1 MKVAVIGGGYAGM
14 AAAVT
19 LAEAGAAVTV
29 FEAGPHLGGRARR
42 VIVNGVALDNGLHI
56 LIGAYRETLR
66 LVQALHAEPSQ
77 ALARLPLDWR
87 IHRRFHLKTAPLPAP
102 LHLAL
107 ALVTAR
113 GAPWHER
120 LAAARFMRAMRLHE
134 FRLDSDTTVSA
145 LLAIHGQ
152 GPAFVRYLWEPLCV
166 AALNTP
172 PSKASAQVFL
182 NVIRD
187 ALGASREAGE
197 ILLARVDLSALLPE
211 PAAAYVR
218 ARGGEVVTS
227 RTVETIELQSD
238 GVLLRS
244 RGGGAHYDHAICA
257 VSPHRA
263 AALLSGFP
271 ELASTTAALERFS
284 YQPIYSVYFQFEE
297 SIRLPGP
304 MLGLQGIAQ
313 WAFDREALC
322 GQRGL
327 IGAVISA
334 EGRHEQ
340 LTQEALAREVH
351 AQLELELGPLPALSW
366 HRVIA
371 EKRATFECTV
381 GLQRPGTRTALPN
394 IHLAGDY
401 TASDY
406 PATLECAVRS
416 GIAAATQIVD
426 AASKL

>member
-1 MKVAVIGGGYAGM
+1 MRVAVVGGGYAGM

-66 LVQALHAEPSQ
+66 LIRRFHPEPER
-77 ALARLPLDWR
+77 AIVRVPLDWHV
-87 IHRRFHLKTAPLPAP
+87 HRRFRLKAAPLPAP
-102 LHLAL
+102 LHLAAGL
-107 ALVTAR
+107 ISAR
-113 GAPWHER
+113 GASWRER
-120 LAAARFMRAMRLHE
+120 LAAARFMRAMRVHE
-134 FRLDSDTTVSA
+134 FHLDRDVTVSA
-145 LLAIHGQ
+145 LLALHAQ
-152 GPAFVRYLWEPLCV
+152 GPAFVRYLWDPLCI

-172 PSKASAQVFL
+172 PGKASAQVFL
-182 NVIRD
+182 NVLRAALGGSRD
-187 ALGASREAGE
+187 AGD
-197 ILLARVDLSALLPE
+197 ILLASLDLTALFPE
-211 PAAAYVR
+211 PAAEYVR
-218 ARGGEVVTS
+218 GHGGEVFTS
-227 RTVETIELQSD
+227 RTVDHLELQTD

-244 RGGGAHYDHAICA
+244 RGEEARYDHAVCA

-263 AALLSGFP
+263 AALLSGIP
-271 ELASTTAALERFS
+271 ELGATTAALERFS
-284 YQPIYSVYFQFEE
+284 YQPIYSVYLQFEE
-297 SIRLPGP
+297 SIRLPAP

-334 EGRHEQ
+334 EGRHEE

-381 GLQRPGTRTALPN
+381 GLERPGTRTPPAN

-406 PATLECAVRS
+406 PATLESAVRS
-416 GIAAATQIVD
+416 GIAAAHQV
-426 AASKL
+426 LERR